1 MHAAVLGDPVAHS
14 LSPLLHTAAY
24 EALGLEGWRYHAL
37 RCGAD
42 DLAGLLARVAASGR
56 WAGLSLTRP
65 LKQAALPLLDAVN
78 GDLGA
83 VNTVVVDGG
92 RLVGHNTDPDGVA
105 AGLAALGF
113 SGGPVAILG
122 AGGTARAA
130 LAALARWS
138 AAADGAVGPVT
149 LHVRSPERA
158 AGALALGERL
168 GLAVSVARLDA
179 VPPGV
184 AVIST
189 LPPGVPAASVDG
201 PLLDVVYAP
210 WPTPTAA
217 AVHGHPVV
225 SGTEVLLGQAA
236 AQVGLMTGREAPVE
250 SMRAALAD
258 MIS

>member
-24 EALGLEGWRYHAL
+24 DALGLRGWRYHAV
-37 RCGAD
+37 RCAGP

-65 LKQAALPLLDAVN
+65 LKELAPPLLDQVVT
-78 GDLGA
+78 DLGA

-92 RLVGHNTDPDGVA
+92 RLVGHNTDPDGIA
-105 AGLAALGF
+105 AGLSALGF
-113 SGGPVAILG
+113 TGGPVAILG

-130 LAALARWS
+130 LAAVAGT
-138 AAADGAVGPVT
+138 ATAVT
-149 LHVRSPERA
+149 LHVRSAGRA
-158 AGALALGERL
+158 AGAVAVGERL
-168 GLAVSVARLDA
+168 GLTVAVAGLDA

-184 AVIST
+184 TTVST
-189 LPPGVPAASVDG
+189 LPPDVPAVAVDG

-217 AVHGHPVV
+217 RIQGHPVV
-225 SGTEVLLGQAA
+225 SGREVLLGQAA
-236 AQVGLMTGREAPVE
+236 AQVALMTGRPAPLAAL
-250 SMRAALAD
+250 RAALA
-258 MIS
+258 

>member
-24 EALGLEGWRYHAL
+24 DALGLGGWRYHAL
-37 RCGAD
+37 RCGSG
-42 DLAGLLARVAASGR
+42 DLEVLLGRVASSGR

-65 LKQAALPLLDAVN
+65 LKEVAPPLLDEVV

-92 RLVGHNTDPDGVA
+92 RLVGHNTDPDGIA

-113 SGGPVAILG
+113 TGGGLAILG

-130 LAALARWS
+130 LAAVAPIAS
-138 AAADGAVGPVT
+138 VVT
-149 LHVRSPERA
+149 MHVRSRERA
-158 AGALALGERL
+158 AGAVALGERL
-168 GLAVSVARLDA
+168 GLVVTVTGLDA

-184 AVIST
+184 TVIST
-189 LPPGVPAASVDG
+189 LPPDAPEVHVDG

-210 WPTPTAA
+210 WP
-217 AVHGHPVV
+217 
-225 SGTEVLLGQAA
+225 
-236 AQVGLMTGREAPVE
+236 
-250 SMRAALAD
+250 
-258 MIS
+258 